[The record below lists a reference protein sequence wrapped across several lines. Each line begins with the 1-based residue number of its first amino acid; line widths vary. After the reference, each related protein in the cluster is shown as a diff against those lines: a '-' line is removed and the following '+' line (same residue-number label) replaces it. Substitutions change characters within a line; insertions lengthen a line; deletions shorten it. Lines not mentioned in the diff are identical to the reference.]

1 MTWTR
6 RRFVGTGVVLASGLW
21 VPACSCDEREGAPA
35 ASAAPVRSHAP
46 SIAGPRVIVVG
57 AGMAGLAAAR
67 ALASRGANVVVLEQR
82 DRVGGRVWTDRS
94 LGFPV
99 ERGAH
104 WIEGSEGNP
113 LVPLAAEAG
122 ARVVSDVEEVRAFDH
137 DGRELE
143 AEELAAAD
151 GAEAALIE
159 EIADLAEDYEDD
171 DDLSI
176 GAALSANDEDEDATP
191 FQRRLRDLGIASLE
205 TDTAGSLDRLSLLG
219 YDDPEAGYDGESFFL
234 PEGYDA
240 LPRFLARDLEVRLG
254 VTVTTISTQSRRV
267 RVTTNTGDEDADAV
281 IVTIPL
287 GALREG
293 AIRFEPPLPEE
304 KRDAIAGLE
313 MGTLDKVILRFPS
326 AFWSGGGNT
335 FLYASERRG
344 ELPLWIDW
352 HRASGQPALVAF
364 AGGDYALALEQRED
378 AEVIDDAMR
387 VLRACF
393 GASTPLPT
401 GSLVQRWHEDPITH
415 GSYSYVPVDSSP
427 DARTALAAPVGER
440 VFFAGEATNRRNP
453 ATVHG
458 AYESGLRVADEVAE
472 ALALT

>member
-1 MTWTR
+1 
-6 RRFVGTGVVLASGLW
+6 
-21 VPACSCDEREGAPA
+21 
-35 ASAAPVRSHAP
+35 
-46 SIAGPRVIVVG
+46 VIVVG

-67 ALASRGANVVVLEQR
+67 ALASRGATVVVLEQR

-99 ERGAH
+99 ERGAN
-104 WIEGSEGNP
+104 WIEGSEDNP

-122 ARVVSDVEEVRAFDH
+122 ARWVADVEEVRAFDH

-143 AEELAAAD
+143 AEELASAD

-159 EIADLAEDYEDD
+159 EIAELAEDHEDD
-171 DDLSI
+171 EDLSI
-176 GAALSANDEDEDATP
+176 GAALRANDDDEDEDDTSP

-205 TDTAGSLDRLSLLG
+205 TDTAGSLDQLSLLE
-219 YDDPEAGYDGESFFL
+219 YDDPDAGYDGESFFL
-234 PEGYDA
+234 PDGYDA

-254 VTVTTISTQSRRV
+254 VTVAMISTQTRRV
-267 RVTTNTGDEDADAV
+267 RVTTSVGDEEADAV
-281 IVTIPL
+281 VVTIPL

-293 AIRFEPPLPEE
+293 AIRFDPPLPEE
-304 KRDAIAGLE
+304 KRDAIAGLA

-352 HRASGQPALVAF
+352 HRAAGQPALIAF

-378 AEVIDDAMR
+378 AAVIEDAMR
-387 VLRACF
+387 ILRACF

-401 GSLVQRWHEDPITH
+401 GSLIQRWHEDPITH
-415 GSYSYVPVDSSP
+415 GSYSYVPVGSSP
-427 DARTALAAPVGER
+427 DVRTALAAPIGER

>member
-1 MTWTR
+1 M
-6 RRFVGTGVVLASGLW
+6 
-21 VPACSCDEREGAPA
+21 
-35 ASAAPVRSHAP
+35 
-46 SIAGPRVIVVG
+46 IVVG

-67 ALASRGANVVVLEQR
+67 ALASRGATVVVLEQR

-99 ERGAH
+99 ERGAN
-104 WIEGSEGNP
+104 WIEGSEDNP

-122 ARVVSDVEEVRAFDH
+122 ARWVADVEEVRAFDH

-143 AEELAAAD
+143 AEELASAD

-159 EIADLAEDYEDD
+159 EIAELAEDHEDD
-171 DDLSI
+171 EDLSI
-176 GAALSANDEDEDATP
+176 GAALRANDDDEDEDDTSP

-205 TDTAGSLDRLSLLG
+205 TDTAGSLDQLSLLE
-219 YDDPEAGYDGESFFL
+219 YDDPDAGYDGESFFL
-234 PEGYDA
+234 PDGYDA

-254 VTVTTISTQSRRV
+254 VTVAMISTQTRRV
-267 RVTTNTGDEDADAV
+267 RVTTSVGDEEADAV
-281 IVTIPL
+281 VVTIPL

-293 AIRFEPPLPEE
+293 AIRFDPPLPEE
-304 KRDAIAGLE
+304 KRDAIAGLA

-352 HRASGQPALVAF
+352 HRAAGQPALIAF

-378 AEVIDDAMR
+378 AAVIEDAMR
-387 VLRACF
+387 ILRACF

-401 GSLVQRWHEDPITH
+401 GSLIQRWHEDPITH
-415 GSYSYVPVDSSP
+415 GSYSYVPVGSSP
-427 DARTALAAPVGER
+427 DVRTALAAPIGER